1 MRYLGVQVERKS
13 DRFELHTTQL
23 IDNMLKK
30 VGKQDINSS
39 GVPMRDIRLSS
50 ADCPKTETEKQ
61 AVAYLPY
68 RTLLGQCGWI
78 VGCRPDIAYAYKELA
93 RFANNFGRAHW
104 DALMELIGYLKKTKE
119 THKLTIARGGGMILS
134 AYADADW
141 NSDKDSHLSTTGWII
156 FLGDAPIS
164 WCSRMQRCV
173 AKSTAESEYV
183 SLSSLTQE
191 LIYIQMLCAS
201 LDNPTQT
208 INVFSNTGTEDKPGC
223 VTTWRK
229 YIQENPTCTPFI
241 YSDSQNAIANARMPP
256 GWLQEALRHVKT
268 AFHFFKQF
276 VYEKLINLEHCRSE
290 DNPADIMTK
299 GWGKAKTHN
308 QKSNDF
314 KKHAE
319 FCLGRR

>member
-1 MRYLGVQVERKS
+1 
-13 DRFELHTTQL
+13 
-23 IDNMLKK
+23 
-30 VGKQDINSS
+30 
-39 GVPMRDIRLSS
+39 
-50 ADCPKTETEKQ
+50 
-61 AVAYLPY
+61 
-68 RTLLGQCGWI
+68 
-78 VGCRPDIAYAYKELA
+78 
-93 RFANNFGRAHW
+93 
-104 DALMELIGYLKKTKE
+104 
-119 THKLTIARGGGMILS
+119 
-134 AYADADW
+134 
-141 NSDKDSHLSTTGWII
+141 
-156 FLGDAPIS
+156 
-164 WCSRMQRCV
+164 
-173 AKSTAESEYV
+173 
-183 SLSSLTQE
+183 
-191 LIYIQMLCAS
+191 MLCAS